1 MGVDPA
7 ETALIIL
14 NTLYGIVTLNATIYG
29 RLYIEIL
36 TTILHIRNVVL
47 CIKLL
52 INDSSI

>member
-1 MGVDPA
+1 VGVDPA